1 MKKIVMTLVA
11 LMAMTAA
18 QAQNT
23 NTQCEQ
29 NCKDQKECCDKK
41 DGKDCCQNKDG
52 KDCDKK
58 CDKNCCGKKGGKFM
72 MGKGMNAERQ
82 TEMMCKRLNL
92 TDEQK
97 AKVQALNA
105 KRAADFKKKA
115 ELKKEQKAD
124 KKQQIQEERKAY
136 DEEMKQIL
144 NEEQYKE
151 YQQMC
156 QNFKRQGRGHHHGKK
171 GFGPK
176 HHRHGHGQHHC
187 DSIPQKK

>member
-1 MKKIVMTLVA
+1 MTLVA
-11 LMAMTAA
+11 LVAMTAA

-29 NCKDQKECCDKK
+29 NCKDQKECSDKK
-41 DGKDCCQNKDG
+41 CGNDCCQ
-52 KDCDKK
+52 
-58 CDKNCCGKKGGKFM
+58 KKGGKFTK
-72 MGKGMNAERQ
+72 GKSMNADRQ

-105 KRAADFKKKA
+105 KRAADFKKNA
-115 ELKKEQKAD
+115 EQKKEQKAD
-124 KKQQIQEERKAY
+124 RKQQAQAQRKAY
-136 DEEMKQIL
+136 DDEMKQIL

-156 QNFKRQGRGHHHGKK
+156 QNRKHHGKK
-171 GFGPK
+171 GFGHK

-187 DSIPQKK
+187 DSVPQNK